1 MTIKDIAR
9 KANVS
14 VATVSR
20 VINEYKW
27 VSPEVRARVQKVI
40 EEENYRPNYSAS
52 VMATG
57 KSNMIAIIVPNFMSP
72 FFAQFTGIVS
82 ARLKTAGYTPVLFQT
97 DNNSAEEAAYFAS
110 PMFRIADGVINV
122 TDALNNKLLLKLIR
136 PLREKNKPILFL
148 DRYLPATVADC
159 VINDNVGGMY
169 SAVELLWRNGHRR
182 IGMITGTTGMTVVSD
197 KLRGFRSAMKE
208 LELPVCEEYLRSG
221 NWTVETGR
229 AEMERLLSM
238 PEPPTAVIAC
248 NNYICEG
255 ALEAL
260 DAAGLEVGKTFSLIG
275 MEESDSDARLFRRL
289 GITTLKLDCTRLA
302 EYACNYILS
311 HLDNTEEPYYYTTTE
326 FRMELIVRD
335 SVVNLRTKPQ

>member
-1 MTIKDIAR
+1 MTIKDIAK

-20 VINEYKW
+20 VINDYKW

-40 EEENYRPNYSAS
+40 DEENYRPNYSAS

-57 KSNMIAIIVPNFMSP
+57 KSNMIAIVVPSFTSP

-82 ARLKTAGYTPVLFQT
+82 ARLKTSGYIPVLFQT
-97 DNNSAEEAAYFAS
+97 DNNPAEEASYFAS
-110 PMFRIADGVINV
+110 PMMRMADGFINV
-122 TDALNNKLLLKLIR
+122 TDALNSKTLLKLIR

-148 DRYLPATVADC
+148 DRYMPATVADC
-159 VINDNVGGMY
+159 VINDNVGGMHN
-169 SAVELLWRNGHRR
+169 AVELLWENGHRR
-182 IGMITGTTGMTVVSD
+182 IAMITGTTGLTVISD
-197 KLRGFRSAMKE
+197 KMQGFRGAMKE
-208 LELPVCEEYLRSG
+208 LDLPICKAYLRSG
-221 NWTVETGR
+221 DWSVETGYQ
-229 AEMERLLSM
+229 EMESLLRM

-260 DAAGLEVGKTFSLIG
+260 DAARLRVGKDFSLIG
-275 MEESDSDARLFRRL
+275 VEESDGDARLFRRL

-311 HLDNTEEPYYYTTTE
+311 HLDSAEEPYYYTTTE

-335 SVVNLRTKPQ
+335 SVVNLRNK